1 MLDPVVRRTLAPK
14 GQTPA
19 AAHHGRQ
26 DIASHLIAEGID
38 HAASKAVPPRRGKVQ
53 WCVIK
58 RCVCL
63 SRATAAPAAGV
74 HDALRIEEI
83 AMKLWPALCFS
94 VALLPNAVLAQDY
107 VLKSLKIDQP
117 FARATPPGAKTGGVF
132 FTVENRGGISDTL
145 IRASSPIAG
154 TVELHQMAVE
164 AGVMKMR
171 AIAAVEVKPGG
182 KLELTPGG
190 YHLML
195 FDLRQP
201 LKKGDKFPLTLT
213 FARAGTLEVSV
224 VVGDMTMPIGATRTP

>member
-1 MLDPVVRRTLAPK
+1 VQ
-14 GQTPA
+14 QTKECRLEA
-19 AAHHGRQ
+19 AKYNGVL
-26 DIASHLIAEGID
+26 SN
-38 HAASKAVPPRRGKVQ
+38 AA
-53 WCVIK
+53 W
-58 RCVCL
+58 
-63 SRATAAPAAGV
+63 ATVAPAAGV
-74 HDALRIEEI
+74 HDALRIEEM

-107 VLKSLKIDQP
+107 VLKSLKIDRP

-132 FTVENRGGISDTL
+132 FTVENRGEIGDTL

-171 AIAAVEVKPGG
+171 AIQAVEVKPGG
-182 KLELTPGG
+182 KLEFKPGG

-213 FARAGTLEVSV
+213 FARAGALEVSV
-224 VVGDMTMPIGATRTP
+224 VVEDMTLPIGATLKP